1 MLVHINI
8 FMNKYVATVRVKDTS
23 VRTVVFADSTLHARL
38 ILEYQF
44 GIGSVVQSPTVAE
57 GATNDCLSLDEV
69 VATIKPIKPLT
80 PQQTRLDSLK
90 RQKELATK
98 NLKAERDRQ
107 KVAKAQQQILSVKS
121 QKFGA

>member
-1 MLVHINI
+1 
-8 FMNKYVATVRVKDTS
+8 MNKYVATIRVKGTA

-38 ILEYQF
+38 ILEFQF
-44 GIGSVVQSPTVAE
+44 GIGSVVHSPTVAE
-57 GATNDCLSLDEV
+57 CATNDCLTLDEV

-90 RQKELATK
+90 RQKEVATK

-107 KVAKAQQQILSVKS
+107 KVVKAQQQILSVKS

>member
-1 MLVHINI
+1 
-8 FMNKYVATVRVKDTS
+8 MNKYVATIRVKGTT

-38 ILEYQF
+38 ILEFQF
-44 GIGSVVQSPTVAE
+44 GIGSIIHSPTVTE
-57 GATNDCLSLDEV
+57 GSTNDCLTLDEV
-69 VATIKPIKPLT
+69 VATIKPFKPLT

-90 RQKELATK
+90 RQKDFATN

-107 KVAKAQQQILSVKS
+107 KVAKAQQQFLSFKS

>member
-1 MLVHINI
+1 
-8 FMNKYVATVRVKDTS
+8 MNKYVATIRVKGTT

-38 ILEYQF
+38 ILEFQF
-44 GIGSVVQSPTVAE
+44 GIGSVVHSPTVAE
-57 GATNDCLSLDEV
+57 GATNDCLTLDEV

-90 RQKELATK
+90 RQKEVATN

>member
-1 MLVHINI
+1 
-8 FMNKYVATVRVKDTS
+8 MNKYVAKVKVNGTI
-23 VRTVVFADSTLHARL
+23 VKTVVFAESSVHARL

-44 GIGSVVQSPTVAE
+44 GSCSIVHFPAVVE
-57 GATNDCLSLDEV
+57 RATNDCLTLDEV

-90 RQKELATK
+90 RHKEVATK

-107 KVAKAQQQILSVKS
+107 KVTKAQQQILSVKS
-121 QKFGA
+121 PKF

>member
-1 MLVHINI
+1 
-8 FMNKYVATVRVKDTS
+8 MNKYVATVRVKGTT

-38 ILEYQF
+38 ILEFQF
-44 GIGSVVQSPTVAE
+44 GIGSVVHSPTVAE
-57 GATNDCLSLDEV
+57 GATDDCLTLDEA

-90 RQKELATK
+90 RQKEIATN